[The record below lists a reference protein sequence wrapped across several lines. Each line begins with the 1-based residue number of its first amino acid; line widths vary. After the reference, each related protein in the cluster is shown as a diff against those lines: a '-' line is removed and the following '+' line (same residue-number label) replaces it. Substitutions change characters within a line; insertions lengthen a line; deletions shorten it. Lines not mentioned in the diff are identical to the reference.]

1 MAQITITIPEQGAS
15 AMSDAA
21 LLQMAVNCRRIDAIK
36 KGLDEEIK
44 SRMANKGIETLIAG
58 GVVAS
63 TKSVV
68 PNTLNQKEAVRLLEA
83 AGIEVPRNK
92 EPQTRLY
99 LK

>member
-1 MAQITITIPEQGAS
+1 MAQITINVPETGAS
-15 AMSDAA
+15 TMSDAA
-21 LLQMAVNCRRIDAIK
+21 LLQMAVNCRRIEAIK

-44 SRMANKGIETLIAG
+44 SRMADKGIETLIAG

-63 TKSVV
+63 TKCVI
-68 PNTLNQKEAVRLLEA
+68 PNTLNQREAVKLLED